1 MAAGVV
7 HEVRNPLTSI
17 RGHAQFLC
25 DEEESSSGQKE
36 ELLWIIKEADR
47 LERMLSR
54 MLSFAHP
61 QEPCWQ
67 EIDLNQLV
75 EQVLALMGR
84 DVGIGQ
90 RHIVFSPCQLPP
102 FSGDDDQIRQLLYNL
117 LTNAIRATASEG
129 KIAIQLLPL
138 EEEKLI
144 ILKISDDGCG
154 IPLEEQER
162 IFQPFV
168 SLDKRGTGLGLP
180 IVAGIVQGHGGYLHL
195 TSKPGEGTTVAVYLP
210 SVRRRET

>member
-1 MAAGVV
+1 M
-7 HEVRNPLTSI
+7 
-17 RGHAQFLC
+17 
-25 DEEESSSGQKE
+25 
-36 ELLWIIKEADR
+36 
-47 LERMLSR
+47 ERMLSR

-144 ILKISDDGCG
+144 ILKISDDGCEPVSAC
-154 IPLEEQER
+154 PLWQA
-162 IFQPFV
+162 
-168 SLDKRGTGLGLP
+168 LCRGM
-180 IVAGIVQGHGGYLHL
+180 
-195 TSKPGEGTTVAVYLP
+195 EGTCTLRASPAKERQLP
-210 SVRRRET
+210 FICHQSGGERFEQIRDTRRR